1 MRRKRGHK
9 GNLLPLLLVFL
20 VGLTIFLYPTLNS
33 YFTGKRMGSSVESFF
48 GTAPTD
54 AAPDDLLPTESIP
67 ETEPPAPYPEV
78 LELLEQYNRD
88 IYADGQ
94 AKLNS
99 LAATE
104 QAGVLFC
111 VSGQQGDMFGVIS
124 VPGIEL
130 EMPLYL
136 GATEA
141 HMAEGAA
148 QLGQTSIPIGGENTN
163 AVIAGH
169 RGYNGAPYFRYV
181 PELQIHTLL
190 VFLFPGGIHRFA
202 CFSRFCC
209 GAFFIL
215 RGVGDPVTTN
225 QKPVGV
231 DPKGRTGDERTQV
244 LSSLQSQIGGVM
256 RQNSVDLVNLVG
268 KDFIQNFQIEG
279 IPNFQLVQVGK
290 HLLTGE
296 TGVAGENGVGA
307 AAANGQGTANEMTD
321 TPVERFFL
329 RTMVNGQ
336 GYCQLR
342 DMDIAHGSGAG
353 EV

>member
-1 MRRKRGHK
+1 MRRKGILIT
-9 GNLLPLLLVFL
+9 LLFLWIYL
-20 VGLTIFLYPTLNS
+20 VGMGILLYPAINNYCTS
-33 YFTGKRMGSSVESFF
+33 KRMEGSVESFY
-48 GTAPTD
+48 GAN
-54 AAPDDLLPTESIP
+54 PTESTLDNLLTAEPIA
-67 ETEPPAPYPEV
+67 ETEPPTPYPEV

-124 VPGIEL
+124 IPGIEL

-181 PELQIHTLL
+181 PELQIGDSVNITNLWGTLHYRVVETKIIQPNDIDAIKIQPGRDLITLL
-190 VFLFPGGIHRFA
+190 TCHPYASGGKQRFLVI
-202 CFSRFCC
+202 C
-209 GAFFIL
+209 
-215 RGVGDPVTTN
+215 
-225 QKPVGV
+225 
-231 DPKGRTGDERTQV
+231 ER
-244 LSSLQSQIGGVM
+244 M
-256 RQNSVDLVNLVG
+256 
-268 KDFIQNFQIEG
+268 E
-279 IPNFQLVQVGK
+279 
-290 HLLTGE
+290 E
-296 TGVAGENGVGA
+296 ENG
-307 AAANGQGTANEMTD
+307 
-321 TPVERFFL
+321 R
-329 RTMVNGQ
+329 
-336 GYCQLR
+336 
-342 DMDIAHGSGAG
+342 
-353 EV
+353 

>member
-54 AAPDDLLPTESIP
+54 TALDDLLPAESIP
-67 ETEPPAPYPEV
+67 ETEPPMPYPEV
-78 LELLEQYNRD
+78 LELLEQYNQD

-124 VPGIEL
+124 IPGIEL

-163 AVIAGH
+163 TVIAGH

-181 PELQIHTLL
+181 PELQIGDSVNITNLWGTLHYRVVETKIIQPNDIDAIKIQPGRDLITLL
-190 VFLFPGGIHRFA
+190 TCHPYASGGRQRFLVI
-202 CFSRFCC
+202 C
-209 GAFFIL
+209 
-215 RGVGDPVTTN
+215 
-225 QKPVGV
+225 
-231 DPKGRTGDERTQV
+231 ER
-244 LSSLQSQIGGVM
+244 M
-256 RQNSVDLVNLVG
+256 
-268 KDFIQNFQIEG
+268 E
-279 IPNFQLVQVGK
+279 
-290 HLLTGE
+290 E
-296 TGVAGENGVGA
+296 ENG
-307 AAANGQGTANEMTD
+307 
-321 TPVERFFL
+321 R
-329 RTMVNGQ
+329 
-336 GYCQLR
+336 
-342 DMDIAHGSGAG
+342 
-353 EV
+353 

>member
-20 VGLTIFLYPTLNS
+20 VGLAVFLYPTLNS

-54 AAPDDLLPTESIP
+54 AAPDDLLPTETIA
-67 ETEPPAPYPEV
+67 ETAPPTPYPEV
-78 LELLEQYNRD
+78 LELLEQYNQD

-124 VPGIEL
+124 IPGIEL

-163 AVIAGH
+163 TVIAGH

-181 PELQIHTLL
+181 PELQIGDSVNITNLWGTLHYRVVETKIIQPNDIDAIRIQPGRDLITLL
-190 VFLFPGGIHRFA
+190 TCHPYASGGKQRFLVI
-202 CFSRFCC
+202 C
-209 GAFFIL
+209 
-215 RGVGDPVTTN
+215 
-225 QKPVGV
+225 
-231 DPKGRTGDERTQV
+231 ER
-244 LSSLQSQIGGVM
+244 M
-256 RQNSVDLVNLVG
+256 
-268 KDFIQNFQIEG
+268 E
-279 IPNFQLVQVGK
+279 
-290 HLLTGE
+290 E
-296 TGVAGENGVGA
+296 ENG
-307 AAANGQGTANEMTD
+307 
-321 TPVERFFL
+321 R
-329 RTMVNGQ
+329 
-336 GYCQLR
+336 
-342 DMDIAHGSGAG
+342 
-353 EV
+353 

>member
-1 MRRKRGHK
+1 MRRKGGHK
-9 GNLLPLLLVFL
+9 GNLLPFLLVFL

-54 AAPDDLLPTESIP
+54 
-67 ETEPPAPYPEV
+67 V

-88 IYADGQ
+88 IYEDGQ
-94 AKLNS
+94 VRLNS

-124 VPGIEL
+124 IPGIEL

-163 AVIAGH
+163 TVIAGH

-181 PELQIHTLL
+181 PELQIGDSVNITNLWGTLHYRVVETKIIQPNDIDAIRIQPGRDLITLL
-190 VFLFPGGIHRFA
+190 TCHPYASGGKQRFLVI
-202 CFSRFCC
+202 C
-209 GAFFIL
+209 
-215 RGVGDPVTTN
+215 
-225 QKPVGV
+225 
-231 DPKGRTGDERTQV
+231 ER
-244 LSSLQSQIGGVM
+244 M
-256 RQNSVDLVNLVG
+256 
-268 KDFIQNFQIEG
+268 E
-279 IPNFQLVQVGK
+279 
-290 HLLTGE
+290 E
-296 TGVAGENGVGA
+296 ENG
-307 AAANGQGTANEMTD
+307 
-321 TPVERFFL
+321 R
-329 RTMVNGQ
+329 
-336 GYCQLR
+336 
-342 DMDIAHGSGAG
+342 
-353 EV
+353 